1 MRKRKKV
8 FSLKLELQPNW
19 TDIVY
24 VALTID
30 SGLVDFIIAEF
41 MQHSSINDTICV
53 SIVNAE

>member
-1 MRKRKKV
+1 MRKRKK
-8 FSLKLELQPNW
+8 SIQLEVGIQPNW